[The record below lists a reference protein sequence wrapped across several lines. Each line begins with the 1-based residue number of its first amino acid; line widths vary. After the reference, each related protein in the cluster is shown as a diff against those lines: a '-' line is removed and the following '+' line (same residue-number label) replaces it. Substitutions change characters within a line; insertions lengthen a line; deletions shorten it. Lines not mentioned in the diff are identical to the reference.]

1 MTTSDIADG
10 VGDYIMIKK
19 LSTPET
25 IRGLVALGLT
35 AACAVPFVTTSREA
49 VAQVPPPDVLFLP
62 VPLNTVAVPLPADLD
77 IYIKDR
83 AAAIRLGKALFWDM
97 QVGSDGVTA
106 CASCHYQ
113 AGADGRDKNQLA
125 PGRDGRWDSG
135 HVLNQQLTTT
145 TRFPFTKFASV
156 NDPLSKKTWS
166 YNDIVGSQGVFAMTF
181 VGISNTPVDAGTVRN
196 GGSFSSGG
204 INTRQVTGR
213 NAPSVINAIFNDRN
227 FWDGRAHNEF
237 NGVNPFGNSDINAR
251 VYENIDAVTGQATP
265 VRIAIG
271 NASLASQAVGPVN
284 SDVEMAHGGRDFAA
298 VGKKLLALQPLGLQ
312 KVSTSDSVLG
322 TLANPTGNGL
332 NTTYSALVS
341 AAFQP
346 KWISG
351 VNKFSV
357 SAGRVV
363 PDPTGVYT
371 HTEANFSL
379 IFGLAILM
387 YESTLVSDQTPF
399 DRFLAG
405 NTAAMTAS
413 ARRGYDLFIGPA
425 NCVICHAGG
434 PLSNATIPVLK
445 QDAAFLGI
453 GIFTEIMPMRDLLP
467 SAYDIG
473 YYNVGTRPTAEDI
486 GIGANDPFG
495 NPLSYARGLQ
505 LGILQDPNRPA
516 GQVITPNTRLAIN
529 GAFKVP
535 GLRNV
540 ALTAPYNHTG
550 GYSTLHQAINL
561 YNRGFD
567 HDNGVNLSPD
577 VAVNPQLTIAQ
588 KQDLVQLMLEM
599 TDPRVENRSAPFDHP
614 ELRISNG
621 HPNAASS
628 KTRLVNSGNGTAT
641 DQVITIP
648 ATGRTG
654 GAKLRRFLGF
664 TETRSN
670 TF

>member
-1 MTTSDIADG
+1 MKIQS
-10 VGDYIMIKK
+10 
-19 LSTPET
+19 LTPAT
-25 IRGLVALGLT
+25 IRGLMALGLT
-35 AACAVPFVTTSREA
+35 AACAVPFAISTGTA
-49 VAQVPPPDVLFLP
+49 KAQVPPPPPVVFLP
-62 VPLNTVAVPLPADLD
+62 VPLNTVPVPLPTDLD
-77 IYIKDR
+77 LYIKDR

-97 QVGSDGVTA
+97 QVGSDGITA

-125 PGRDGRWDSG
+125 QGRDRSWDSG

-145 TRFPFTKFASV
+145 TRFPFTKFTDV
-156 NDPLSKKTWS
+156 NDPLSAKPWN
-166 YNDIVGSQGVFAMTF
+166 YNDIVGSQGVFSMSF
-181 VGISNTPVDAGTVRN
+181 NGITNTAVDSGTVRP
-196 GGSFSSGG
+196 GGAFSSGG

-251 VYENIDAVTGQATP
+251 VYENVDAVTGQATP
-265 VRIAIG
+265 IRIAIG

-298 VGKKLLALQPLGLQ
+298 VGKKLLGLQPLGQ
-312 KVSTSDSVLG
+312 QRVSTTDSVLG
-322 TLANPTGNGL
+322 ALANPTGNGL
-332 NTTYSALVS
+332 TTTYAALVE

-346 KWISG
+346 KWING
-351 VNKFSV
+351 VNKFTV
-357 SAGRVV
+357 SGGRIV
-363 PDPTGVYT
+363 PSQSGIYN
-371 HTEANFSL
+371 HMEANFSL
-379 IFGLAILM
+379 IFGLSVLM
-387 YESTLVSDQTPF
+387 YESTLVSDNTPF
-399 DRFLAG
+399 DSFLAG
-405 NTAAMTAS
+405 NTAAMSAS
-413 ARRGYDLFIGPA
+413 ARRGYDQFIGQA
-425 NCVICHAGG
+425 NCVVCHAGG

-445 QDAAFLGI
+445 ADAAFLGI
-453 GIFTEIMPMRDLLP
+453 GVFAEIMPMRDLLP

-495 NPLSYARGLQ
+495 NPLSYSRGLQ
-505 LGILQDPNRPA
+505 LGIIQDPIRPI
-516 GQVITPNTRLAIN
+516 GQVITPTTRLAIN

-577 VAVNPQLTIAQ
+577 VAVNPQLSVAQ

-614 ELRISNG
+614 ELRIPNG
-621 HPNAASS
+621 HPNAAGST
-628 KTRLVNSGNGTAT
+628 TRVINRGDGNAT
-641 DQVITIP
+641 DTMFTIP

-664 TETRSN
+664 TETRIN

>member
-1 MTTSDIADG
+1 MKNTHRNPNVVKA
-10 VGDYIMIKK
+10 
-19 LSTPET
+19 
-25 IRGLVALGLT
+25 LVALGVT
-35 AACAVPFVTTSREA
+35 SACAVPFVFENKTAT
-49 VAQVPPPDVLFLP
+49 AQVPPPPPLVILP
-62 VPLNTVAVPLPADLD
+62 VPLNTVPVPLPATLDL
-77 IYIKDR
+77 YIKDR
-83 AAAIRLGKALFWDM
+83 AAAIKLGKALFWDM
-97 QVGSDGVTA
+97 QVGSDGITA

-125 PGRDGRWDSG
+125 PGRDNRWDSG
-135 HVLNQQLTTT
+135 HALNQQQTTT

-156 NDPLSKKTWS
+156 NDPLSTKLWS
-166 YNDIVGSQGVFAMTF
+166 YNDIVGSQGVFKGNF
-181 VGISNTPVDAGTVRN
+181 IGITNTPVDS
-196 GGSFSSGG
+196 GSVVADPIYQTGG

-213 NAPSVINAIFNDRN
+213 NAPSVINSIFNHRN

-237 NGVNPFGNSDINAR
+237 NGVNPFGDSDVNAR
-251 VYENIDAVTGQATP
+251 VYENVDAVTGQATP
-265 VRIAIG
+265 VRISIV

-284 SDVEMAHGGRDFAA
+284 SDVEMAHGGRNFAA
-298 VGKKLLALQPLGLQ
+298 VGKKMLSLQPLALQ
-312 KVSTSDSVLG
+312 KVDATDSVLG

-332 NTTYSALVS
+332 TTTYADLVT

-346 KWISG
+346 KWING
-351 VNKFSV
+351 VNKFTV
-357 SAGRVV
+357 TAGRIV
-363 PDPTGVYT
+363 PSPTGIYS

-379 IFGLAILM
+379 IFGLAVLM

-405 NTAAMTAS
+405 NTTAMSAS
-413 ARRGYDLFIGPA
+413 ARRGYDLFIGQA
-425 NCVICHAGG
+425 NCVLCHAGG
-434 PLSNATIPVLK
+434 PLSNATIPVLNV
-445 QDAAFLGI
+445 DIAALGI
-453 GIFTEIMPMRDLLP
+453 AIPTEVMPMRDLLP
-467 SAYDIG
+467 SAYDVG
-473 YYNVGTRPTAEDI
+473 YYNVGVRPTAEDI

-495 NPLSYARGLQ
+495 NPLSFARSLQ

-516 GQVITPNTRLAIN
+516 GQIITGTTRLAIN

-577 VAVNPQLTIAQ
+577 VAVNPQLTVAQ

-614 ELRISNG
+614 ELRIPNG
-621 HPNAASS
+621 HPNAAGST
-628 KTRLVNSGNGTAT
+628 TRVVNRGDGNAT
-641 DQVITIP
+641 DTMLTIP
-648 ATGRTG
+648 ASGRAG
-654 GAKLRRFLGF
+654 GPKLRRFLGF
-664 TETRSN
+664 TETRTN

>member
-1 MTTSDIADG
+1 
-10 VGDYIMIKK
+10 MITKIPSSK
-19 LSTPET
+19 S
-25 IRGLVALGLT
+25 IRGLVALGLAT
-35 AACAVPFVTTSREA
+35 GCAMPFVFTSQAA
-49 VAQVPPPDVLFLP
+49 VAQVPPPPPVFLP
-62 VPLNTVAVPLPADLD
+62 VPLNTIPVPLPADLD
-77 IYIKDR
+77 LYIKDR
-83 AAAIRLGKALFWDM
+83 DAAIRLGKALFWDM

-113 AGADGRDKNQLA
+113 AGADGRDKNQRA
-125 PGRDGRWDSG
+125 QGPDGRWDSG
-135 HVLNQQLTTT
+135 HVVNQQLTTT
-145 TRFPFTKFASV
+145 TRFPFTKFSSV
-156 NDPLSKKTWS
+156 NDPLSTKLWN

-181 VGISNTPVDAGTVRN
+181 IGITNTAVDAGTVRS
-196 GGSFSSGG
+196 GGAFSSGG

-237 NGVNPFGNSDINAR
+237 NGVNPFGNSDVNAR
-251 VYENIDAVTGQATP
+251 VYENIDPITAQATP
-265 VRIAIG
+265 VRIAIA

-312 KVSTSDSVLG
+312 RVSTTDSVLG
-322 TLANPTGNGL
+322 SLANPTGNGL
-332 NTTYSALVS
+332 TTTYGALVS

-346 KWISG
+346 KWING

-357 SAGRVV
+357 SAGRII
-363 PDPTGVYT
+363 PDPAGIYT

-379 IFGLAILM
+379 IFGLAVLM
-387 YESTLVSDQTPF
+387 YESTLVSDQTPL

-405 NTAAMTAS
+405 NTTAMTAS

-425 NCVICHAGG
+425 NCVVCHAGG
-434 PLSNATIPVLK
+434 PLSNATIPVLQ

-453 GIFTEIMPMRDLLP
+453 GIFTEVMPMRDLLP

-473 YYNVGTRPTAEDI
+473 YYNVGIRPTAEDI

-516 GQVITPNTRLAIN
+516 GQIVTATTRLAID
-529 GAFKVP
+529 GAFKTP

-588 KQDLVQLMLEM
+588 KQDLVQFLLEL

-614 ELRISNG
+614 ELRITNG
-621 HPNAASS
+621 HPNAAGSTS
-628 KTRLVNSGNGTAT
+628 RLVNRGNGTAT
-641 DQVITIP
+641 DDIITIP
-648 ATGRTG
+648 ATGRIG

-664 TETRSN
+664 TETRTN